1 MRQRHYEC
9 LSVEPASIHY
19 LLITGKRDT
28 SHSFEMYLLL
38 FLYVVGNFSLTL
50 RLETFDIGCPT
61 SKRAVT
67 PSAFEAPI

>member
-1 MRQRHYEC
+1 
-9 LSVEPASIHY
+9 
-19 LLITGKRDT
+19 
-28 SHSFEMYLLL
+28 MYLLR